1 MQKSL
6 LQLLFSLLFMISSKS
21 YAQETKSGGIEFFH
35 GSFKEALALAE
46 KEGKLIF
53 MDAFTVWC
61 GPCKRMAANTFPDPT
76 VGSFFNANF
85 INMKVDM
92 EKDEGPDLS
101 IKYEVNAY
109 PTLLFID
116 KTGKLVHKG
125 TGARPPDG
133 LIDLGRDAL
142 KKNDRSG
149 DYEKMYNAGKRDPET
164 VLLYLKAL
172 NQVGKPSLKIANE
185 YLQGQKDLSTKE
197 NLEIIIEGT
206 TEADSKIFD
215 QFIQYKS
222 EIIKLKSKETFESR
236 VNGACIRTFRKALEY
251 RNEDLLKE
259 AQEKMKHY
267 PEKSNEFLY
276 STNLEYYGKTGDSKK
291 YLVAAKSYASKVVK
305 KDASKLTQLA
315 STSINYFRTD
325 HNISA
330 FAEKLAKK
338 AMQNGGLS
346 EQYLL
351 YGNILKMN
359 GKHKEAI
366 AILKKG
372 RDRAKEKS
380 ENTMH
385 FDQLLQSLENK

>member
-1 MQKSL
+1 MPRKL
-6 LQLLFSLLFMISSKS
+6 KVEV
-21 YAQETKSGGIEFFH
+21 YEFFH

-164 VLLYLKAL
+164 VLYIP
-172 NQVGKPSLKIANE
+172 QS
-185 YLQGQKDLSTKE
+185 
-197 NLEIIIEGT
+197 
-206 TEADSKIFD
+206 F
-215 QFIQYKS
+215 KS
-222 EIIKLKSKETFESR
+222 
-236 VNGACIRTFRKALEY
+236 
-251 RNEDLLKE
+251 
-259 AQEKMKHY
+259 
-267 PEKSNEFLY
+267 
-276 STNLEYYGKTGDSKK
+276 
-291 YLVAAKSYASKVVK
+291 
-305 KDASKLTQLA
+305 
-315 STSINYFRTD
+315 
-325 HNISA
+325 
-330 FAEKLAKK
+330 
-338 AMQNGGLS
+338 
-346 EQYLL
+346 
-351 YGNILKMN
+351 
-359 GKHKEAI
+359 
-366 AILKKG
+366 G
-372 RDRAKEKS
+372 R
-380 ENTMH
+380 
-385 FDQLLQSLENK
+385 